1 MMIPAPRLMAL
12 SQSQQTDKICGVV
25 ANNYYRQILDNVQ
38 KESQLQML
46 DLFFLAPPSILL

>member
-1 MMIPAPRLMAL
+1 MMIPAPRLMAQ